1 MKKGYWIWVYLA
13 VLVIALLTASSQI
26 LGQGRPGRDGGGRRP
41 HPPFGGG
48 PGRGDRDRP
57 GRDRESDQQDKS
69 RTGRGMGRYFAEMRF
84 DGKVVTGA
92 PYSAQIVTRN
102 TQTLRD
108 GTKLT
113 NESTARV
120 FRDAQGRIR
129 REQALPPLGPFG
141 SEEPT
146 EPLIFI
152 FDPVAEKNMVI
163 DPSTGT
169 AWKMKQAAERM
180 PPPPRDSN
188 LEEKTESLGKKTIEG
203 VEVEGTRSVITIPV
217 GQIGNDR
224 PIEIVSEKWFS
235 PALQIIMSSRHLDP
249 RVGEF
254 SYQVTNL
261 SLEEP
266 NKSLF
271 KVPADYVRLKD
282 HDRPPRPERH
292 KEQEPF

>member
-1 MKKGYWIWVYLA
+1 MLA
-13 VLVIALLTASSQI
+13 FPSQVE
-26 LGQGRPGRDGGGRRP
+26 GQGRPGRGGGRP
-41 HPPFGGG
+41 HPPFGDG

-57 GRDRESDQQDKS
+57 NRGDDQRHRDKPRP
-69 RTGRGMGRYFAEMRF
+69 GRGMGRYFAEMRF

-102 TQTLRD
+102 IQTLRD

-113 NESTARV
+113 NESTAKV
-120 FRDAQGRIR
+120 FRDTQGRIR

-141 SEEPT
+141 PDEPA
-146 EPLIFI
+146 EPMIFI
-152 FDPVAEKNMVI
+152 YDPVAEKNMML

-169 AWKMKQAAERM
+169 AWKIKQVAERM
-180 PPPPRDSN
+180 PPPPRDGN
-188 LEEKTESLGKKTIEG
+188 VEEKTEPLGKKTLEG

-235 PALQIIMSSRHLDP
+235 PVLQIVISSRHIDP

-254 SYQVTNL
+254 TYQVTNL
-261 SLEEP
+261 RLEEP
-266 NKSLF
+266 EKSLF
-271 KVPADYVRLKD
+271 KIPATYTRLKD
-282 HDRPPRPERH
+282 KDADRLPRPERQR
-292 KEQEPF
+292 EPEEPF